1 MPFVDHFTLLAPY
14 YDRIFRRPGVD
25 ELIVHLE
32 LEADQRVL
40 DVGGG
45 TGRVAEQ
52 LMGMVGTVCV
62 LDRSVGMVL
71 EGKRKGI
78 CVIQGEAEALPYA
91 GGAFDRIVVVDA
103 FHHLRDQA
111 YAAKELMRVLAPG
124 GRAVIEEPDITHP
137 GVRLVALGERL
148 LLMRSQFRV
157 PQEIRRL
164 FQACGGRVRI
174 ERRAYTA
181 WVIVEKPEAAWG
193 GVL

>member
-71 EGKRKGI
+71 EGQRKGI

-157 PQEIRRL
+157 PQEIQRL